1 MKFREEAMAIGLNI
15 DMLDKYKIPKHIAII
30 MDGNGRWA
38 KKRGLPRI
46 AGHWAGAE
54 SLRDI
59 VKFCAEI
66 GIQVL
71 SVFAF
76 STENWK
82 RPFDEVNSILNL
94 ILYYLKKEVNN
105 LHKNNIIINIT
116 GEWQQLPDN
125 IADEINR
132 GIELTKNNTG
142 MILNI
147 ALNYGSRKEIVKA
160 CRDLCNDVKNGKI
173 GIEEIDEQLF
183 EKYLFTRNLP
193 DPDLLIRPSG
203 ELRISNFL
211 LWQIAYTELWF
222 TDKYWPDFKKE
233 DLLNAVLDYQNR
245 ERRFGGLKK

>member
-1 MKFREEAMAIGLNI
+1 MTTEPNI
-15 DMLDKYKIPKHIAII
+15 NMLDRNKIPKHIAII

-38 KKRGLPRI
+38 KERGLPRI
-46 AGHWAGAE
+46 AGHWAGAKV
-54 SLRDI
+54 LRSI

-82 RPFDEVNSILNL
+82 RPLDEVNLILNL
-94 ILYYLKKEVNN
+94 LLYYLKKEVNN
-105 LHKNNIIINIT
+105 LHENNIIIHIT
-116 GEWQQLPDN
+116 GEWQQLPIN
-125 IADEINR
+125 IAEEINR
-132 GIELTKNNTG
+132 GIELTKSNTG

-147 ALNYGSRKEIVKA
+147 ALNYGSRKEIIKA
-160 CRDLCNDVKNGKI
+160 CRDLCIDVKNDKI
-173 GIEEIDEQLF
+173 GIEDIDEKLF
-183 EKYLFTRNLP
+183 KEYLFTKNLP

-211 LWQIAYTELWF
+211 LWQIAYAELWF
-222 TDKYWPDFKKE
+222 TEKYWPDFKIE
-233 DLLNAVLDYQNR
+233 DLLNAILDYQSR

>member
-1 MKFREEAMAIGLNI
+1 MAAGLNI
-15 DMLDKYKIPKHIAII
+15 LDKSKMPKHIAII

-54 SLRDI
+54 VLRDI
-59 VKFCAEI
+59 VKFSAEI
-66 GIQVL
+66 EIKVL

-76 STENWK
+76 SSENWK

-94 ILYYLKKEVNN
+94 LLYYFKKEVNN
-105 LHKNNIIINIT
+105 LHENNIKINIT
-116 GEWQQLPDN
+116 GEWQHLPHK
-125 IADEINR
+125 IADEIEK

-142 MILNI
+142 LILNI
-147 ALNYGSRKEIVKA
+147 ALNYGSRKEIVQA
-160 CRDLCNDVKNGKI
+160 CRELCNEVKNGKI
-173 GIEEIDEQLF
+173 NIEEIDEKLF
-183 EKYLFTRNLP
+183 EKYLYTTGLP

-211 LWQIAYTELWF
+211 LWQIAYAELWF
-222 TDKYWPDFKKE
+222 TDKYWPEFNRE
-233 DLLNAVLDYQNR
+233 DLFNAILDYQKR